1 MRRSRAKPTPPARR
15 APVHDARR
23 VSQASEK
30 AAFEAALRDH
40 QNGNLD
46 AAIAG
51 YRAIV
56 DRAPE
61 IADPWHLLG
70 VAVYQKGD
78 GALARQLIETAIG
91 LNGAVADYHSN
102 LGMVLLSLRDVAA
115 AEQSLRQAV
124 RLTPTHAKALANLA
138 GALRG
143 RGLFDEALDL
153 ARRAVAAAPD
163 DPETQN
169 NLGNALK
176 DAMQPA
182 EAVASYDR
190 ALALKPDFALAH
202 WNRALAMLTLGDY
215 AQGFDELAWRWRWS
229 GFPTRPR
236 DYTAPLWT
244 GQDIAGKT
252 LFLYPEQGL
261 GDAIQFVRYAAL
273 ARALGGHVIIE
284 APGGLAPLAAR
295 SKLADQVV
303 APGEVV
309 PHFDLHAP
317 FLDLPHLF
325 ATTLETIPAI
335 TPYLVADAAHVQSLR
350 ARTAGRGGL
359 RVGFNWTGNPL
370 SPVERFRNLP
380 ITAAAPLA
388 RLSGIDWIGLQKG
401 SGGDA
406 VPRPV
411 GLDLIETGEG
421 PLDETAALIASLDLV
436 VSTDTAV
443 AHLAGALGVPTWLM
457 LHHAPDWRW
466 QLGRADSPWYPSMR
480 LFRQANPGDWAPVV
494 GAVAEA
500 LSKRV

>member
-1 MRRSRAKPTPPARR
+1 MKPTQPARR
-15 APVHDARR
+15 APAHDARR

-51 YRAIV
+51 YRAII

-70 VAVYQKGD
+70 VALHQKGD
-78 GALARQLIETAIG
+78 TALARRLIETAIG
-91 LNGAVADYHSN
+91 LSDGVADYHSN
-102 LGMVLLSLRDVAA
+102 LGMVLLALRDEAA
-115 AEQSLRQAV
+115 AEQSLRHAI
-124 RLTPTHAKALANLA
+124 RLMPSHAKALANLA
-138 GALRG
+138 GVLRG
-143 RGLFDEALDL
+143 RGAFDEALDL

-163 DPETQN
+163 DPETHN

-176 DAMQPA
+176 DTMHPA
-182 EAVASYDR
+182 EAVESYDR
-190 ALALKPDFALAH
+190 SLALKPDFALAH
-202 WNRALAMLTLGDY
+202 WNRALALLTLGDY
-215 AQGFDELAWRWRWS
+215 RVGFEELAWRWRWS
-229 GFPTRPR
+229 GFPTPPR
-236 DYTAPLWT
+236 DYAAPLWT
-244 GQDIAGKT
+244 GQEIAGKT

-261 GDAIQFVRYAAL
+261 GDAIQFVRYASL
-273 ARALGGHVIIE
+273 ARARGGHVFVE
-284 APGGLAPLAAR
+284 APGGLAPLFVR
-295 SKLADQVV
+295 SNLADRVV
-303 APGEVV
+303 VPGETM
-309 PHFDLHAP
+309 PPFDFHVP

-325 ATTLETIPAI
+325 ATALDTVPGT
-335 TPYLVADAAHVQSLR
+335 TPYLIADPTLVPAMR
-350 ARTAGRGGL
+350 ARTKGRGAL
-359 RVGFNWTGNPL
+359 RVGLNWNGNPL
-370 SPVERFRNLP
+370 SPVERFRHLP
-380 ITAAAPLA
+380 IAAAAPLA
-388 RLSGIDWIGLQKG
+388 RLSGIDWISLQKG
-401 SGGDA
+401 PGGDT

-411 GLDLIETGEG
+411 GLELIETGEG
-421 PLDETAALIASLDLV
+421 PLDETAALIASLDLI